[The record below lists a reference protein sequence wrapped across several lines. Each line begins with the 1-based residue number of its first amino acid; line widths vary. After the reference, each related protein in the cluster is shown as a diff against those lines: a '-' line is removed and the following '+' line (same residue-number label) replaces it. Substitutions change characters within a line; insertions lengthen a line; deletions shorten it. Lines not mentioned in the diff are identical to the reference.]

1 MANFKQG
8 FSFDQGSLGRNL
20 ALMDHRMQ
28 DAMDTVIREHAYQ
41 GEEVM
46 KVKAPW
52 TDNTGMARQTLW
64 ADADTSRDDQKSI
77 TMGHGVRY
85 GIFLEKSNGGRFQIV
100 IPVVVETTRAI
111 MRSFE
116 HLFAQLETH
125 TTPAV
130 TAISPSIGTRP
141 GTSQGATEH
150 FQHAKGE
157 AKKHARRF
165 EAVAKQAFGVGRR
178 AFSGITKRTK
188 RTRRG

>member
-20 ALMDHRMQ
+20 ALMPDRVQ
-28 DAMDTVIREHAYQ
+28 DAMDTIIREHAHQ
-41 GEEVM
+41 GEVVM
-46 KVKAPW
+46 KTKAPW
-52 TDNTGMARQTLW
+52 TDNTGLARDTLW
-64 ADADTSRDDQKSI
+64 ADADTRSDDQKGI
-77 TMGHGVRY
+77 TMSHGVRY

-100 IPVVVETTRAI
+100 IPVIVETARAV

-130 TAISPSIGTRP
+130 TAIEPSLGTRP
-141 GTSQGATEH
+141 GTSQGVTEH

-157 AKKHARRF
+157 AKRRGRHL
-165 EAVAKQAFGVGRR
+165 EAVARQAVGVGRR
-178 AFSGITKRTK
+178 FFGGITKKTK